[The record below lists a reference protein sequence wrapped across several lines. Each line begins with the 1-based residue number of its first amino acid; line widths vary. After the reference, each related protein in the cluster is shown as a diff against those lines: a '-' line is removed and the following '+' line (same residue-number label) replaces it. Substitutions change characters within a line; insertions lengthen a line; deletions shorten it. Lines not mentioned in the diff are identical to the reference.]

1 MVTRAIVLIE
11 SNPIDTGLLQI
22 KAAQRLGLH
31 PIVLTANPVPYDY
44 IVTEGAEAIHIDT
57 GDLDALVRECSSL
70 GAMHEISGIT
80 TSLEEFCGTI
90 AKLCLH
96 FNLPGPNPTSIERC
110 CDKFVQRQ
118 LLSQAGVP
126 VPAYRLAACAADA
139 ESFSAEIGLPVVL
152 KPVVGAGSSG
162 VRLCR
167 DAGEV
172 AEHAG
177 YLLGGERISGS
188 SRRILVEQF
197 IPGPHY
203 SIETMGNEVIGISA
217 EDFGPP
223 PHFVS
228 REYIY
233 PALLSKDE
241 QKRVVEVSLSS
252 LRALGLGWG
261 PANIDVRRTE
271 HGPVVIE
278 VNPRLGGTPA
288 PQLVQ
293 LAHGVDLV
301 TEHIKL
307 VIGEE
312 WDLRK
317 GRSHTAA
324 AQYLLPDRDGT
335 LEIGEASGAT
345 AEPGVAEVKFYFEN
359 KTRIVRKGDYRDKI
373 GYVIVSSPS
382 RARAKEM
389 LQYAVDSI
397 NWSIVPFPI
406 LDDSDS
412 HSRS

>member
-1 MVTRAIVLIE
+1 MAKRAIVLIE
-11 SNPIDTGLLQI
+11 SNPIDTGHLQI

-31 PIVLTANPVPYDY
+31 PIVLTASPTLYDY
-44 IVTEGAEAIHIDT
+44 IVTEGAQAIHIDT
-57 GDLDALVRECSSL
+57 RDLAALVRECSSL
-70 GAMHEISGIT
+70 RAIYKLSGIT
-80 TSLEEFCGTI
+80 TSLEEFCATI

-118 LLSQAGVP
+118 VLAQAGVP
-126 VPAYRLAACAADA
+126 VPAYRLAASVADA
-139 ESFSAEIGLPVVL
+139 ESYSAEIGLPVVL

-172 AEHAG
+172 TEHAG
-177 YLLGGERISGS
+177 YLLDEERISGS
-188 SRRILVEQF
+188 SQRILVEQF

-203 SIETMGNEVIGISA
+203 SIETMGNEVIGIGA

-241 QKRVVEVSLSS
+241 HKRIVDVSLSS

-271 HGPVVIE
+271 LGPVVIE
-278 VNPRLGGTPA
+278 VNPRMGGTPA
-288 PQLVQ
+288 SQLVQ

-317 GRSHTAA
+317 RHSHTAA
-324 AQYLLPDRDGT
+324 AKYLLPDRDGI
-335 LEIGEASGAT
+335 LEIGEASEA
-345 AEPGVAEVKFYFEN
+345 AERGVAEVKFYVEN

-382 RARAKEM
+382 RARAKQM
-389 LQYAVDSI
+389 LQAAVDSI
-397 NWSIVPFPI
+397 NWSIAPP
-406 LDDSDS
+406 SDP
-412 HSRS
+412 R